1 MSEDSIIHLNGQ
13 KNKEAHEENEGPF
26 LTLIKRVE
34 LFMYHQGN
42 IHWFHRDELGNGIQ
56 SFSVVAT
63 KSTACH

>member
-1 MSEDSIIHLNGQ
+1 MND
-13 KNKEAHEENEGPF
+13 KEAHGENKVPF

-56 SFSVVAT
+56 SFWVV
-63 KSTACH
+63 